1 MQILASFFTSPGLAA
16 ALMVSSFM
24 QNYTNFCILFANRL
38 LHKFLH
44 TLCKQADSSN
54 IANDGWAVRKFGSRA
69 SEYEFSGSIHKKND
83 ANRAIIS
90 TKFIINLEIWIIHR
104 TFACRKGA
112 G

>member
-1 MQILASFFTSPGLAA
+1 MQIFASFFTSPGLACCA
-16 ALMVSSFM
+16 DGLVIYAE
-24 QNYTNFCILFANRL
+24 

-54 IANDGWAVRKFGSRA
+54 IANDGWDVRKFGSRA
-69 SEYEFSGSIHKKND
+69 SEYEFSGSILKNN

-104 TFACRKGA
+104 AFACRKGA